1 MKTTAEHIMKRK
13 GHIRAEMNRALSFT
27 DSEEC
32 WAQAVRMLD
41 DLLKRY
47 RSLPE
52 GVHLHTD
59 TKIFPAA
66 AVYLAV
72 KEHAGREIAYAII
85 ERASM
90 NLCEQYRPLIDKS
103 MNLPGMNRLFVKIWD
118 PLTKKMFGERCGFKN
133 QFYDNT
139 PGEYRMDVLEC
150 PYHRYFTELGCPELT
165 KIFCENDER
174 IYGRLK
180 GVKFIRTGTI
190 GTGAEKCDFCV
201 RVE

>member
-1 MKTTAEHIMKRK
+1 MKRK
-13 GHIRAEMNRALSFT
+13 GHIKAEMNRALSFT

-72 KEHAGREIAYAII
+72 
-85 ERASM
+85 
-90 NLCEQYRPLIDKS
+90 
-103 MNLPGMNRLFVKIWD
+103 
-118 PLTKKMFGERCGFKN
+118 
-133 QFYDNT
+133 
-139 PGEYRMDVLEC
+139 
-150 PYHRYFTELGCPELT
+150 
-165 KIFCENDER
+165 
-174 IYGRLK
+174 
-180 GVKFIRTGTI
+180 
-190 GTGAEKCDFCV
+190 
-201 RVE
+201 